1 MNPRSANRRLP
12 SGRDPES
19 ACPLRHSLP
28 LIVYSIARGFLCH
41 SCSSVALPSDGKP
54 PATEYRNVD
63 GPVKTRAPPG
73 RIRRR
78 RAANCPVFGG
88 LKLKLLESSAGVL
101 SSLDD
106 QRAARSAV
114 RPGPPCDPVRR
125 GAPTHTHSLFS
136 PPHSNLLL
144 GLGEEKEMN
153 DVYHRLIA
161 PRRGFIIY

>member
-73 RIRRR
+73 RTRRR
-78 RAANCPVFGG
+78 RAANCPVSGG

-106 QRAARSAV
+106 HRATRSTA
-114 RPGPPCDPVRR
+114 RPGPARDPVRR
-125 GAPTHTHSLFS
+125 ATRSAAALPHIPTASSVLHT
-136 PPHSNLLL
+136 
-144 GLGEEKEMN
+144 
-153 DVYHRLIA
+153 LIYCWDWA
-161 PRRGFIIY
+161 RKRK